1 MLRFETGEK
10 VENCGPSGEECG
22 AAEMIQGNEPGTFNG
37 GTGSRIAGGAVDPVE
52 VGGVVVCGSD
62 GGTVVD
68 GESVVD
74 VVEDGGTV
82 VDGESVVDVVEGAV
96 VISTAG
102 VATATTIA
110 MTEPASTSLPA
121 GGV

>member
-1 MLRFETGEK
+1 MLRSETYEK
-10 VENCGPSGEECG
+10 VENCGPSGEEGG

-52 VGGVVVCGSD
+52 VDGVVVCGSD

-74 VVEDGGTV
+74 VVE
-82 VDGESVVDVVEGAV
+82 GAV
-96 VISTAG
+96 VNSTAG

-110 MTEPASTSLPA
+110 MTDPASTSLPA